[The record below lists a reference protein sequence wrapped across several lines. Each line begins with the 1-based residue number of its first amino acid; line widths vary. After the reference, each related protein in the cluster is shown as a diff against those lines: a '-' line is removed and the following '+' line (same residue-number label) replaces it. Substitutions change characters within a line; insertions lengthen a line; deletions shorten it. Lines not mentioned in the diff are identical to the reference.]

1 MEYFAEPEKGRVQAS
16 VIGNSEAVLMNV
28 YEHKCQIG
36 PCK

>member
-28 YEHKCQIG
+28 YETQMSNRAM
-36 PCK
+36 